1 MASFQNAQS
10 CYLEVGEDGGFLVLL
25 RLRWPSLSRDAVEQC
40 KMGWGGG
47 RVGGETDVEVLEQ
60 VGP

>member
-1 MASFQNAQS
+1 M
-10 CYLEVGEDGGFLVLL
+10 L

>member
-10 CYLEVGEDGGFLVLL
+10 CYLEAGEDGSFLVLL

-40 KMGWGGG
+40 KDGMGGWESA
-47 RVGGETDVEVLEQ
+47 VKTDVDVLEQ